1 MTPHQVVAVGLRL
14 IAILWVFHSIGQFI
28 GLLSSDDPDGWPLM
42 GFFTVVQF
50 GLCALLW
57 FFPASIA
64 TKLLPSAKDEVVSAG
79 PPGPQDWLAVGTIGI
94 GIWLLSGAIPD
105 AFYWSIFVG
114 MNPFGGFSTLDAD
127 GKAAVITTGFQN
139 LLGVWLIV
147 GGKGL
152 AALLWKARTGGA
164 AKS

>member
-1 MTPHQVVAVGLRL
+1 M
-14 IAILWVFHSIGQFI
+14 
-28 GLLSSDDPDGWPLM
+28 
-42 GFFTVVQF
+42 VQF

-57 FFPASIA
+57 FFPASLA
-64 TKLLPSAKDEVVSAG
+64 TKLLPSAKNEVVSDG

-94 GIWLLSGAIPD
+94 GIWLLSGAILD

-114 MNPFGGFSTLDAD
+114 MNPFGDFSTLDAD
-127 GKAAVITTGFQN
+127 GKAAVITTGFQI

-147 GGKGL
+147 GGRGL
-152 AALLWKARTGGA
+152 AALLWKVRTGGV